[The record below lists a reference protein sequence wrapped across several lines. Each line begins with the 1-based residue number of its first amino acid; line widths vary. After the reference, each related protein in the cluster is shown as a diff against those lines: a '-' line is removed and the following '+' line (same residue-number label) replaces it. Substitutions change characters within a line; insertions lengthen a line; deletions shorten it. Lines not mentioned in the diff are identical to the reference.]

1 VDYEETLGA
10 LLGLIGRRVSVD
22 VYPSQERARPEAA
35 AGFVGEL
42 RQATDMQHPDD
53 PAAREALLLQVGE
66 GADASYMLI
75 EQEHFVT
82 GMWQPTVGGQ
92 DEPALLIDVGGVRLV
107 LDPNR

>member
-1 VDYEETLGA
+1 MDYEQTLGA

-22 VYPSQERARPEAA
+22 VHPSHERGRPGAV

-53 PAAREALLLQVGE
+53 AAAREALLLQVGE

-75 EQEHFVT
+75 EQEHFAA
-82 GMWQPTVGGQ
+82 GAWQPTPGGQ
-92 DEPALLIDVGGVRLV
+92 DEPALLIDVGGVRFV

>member
-10 LLGLIGRRVSVD
+10 LLALIGRRVSVD
-22 VYPSQERARPEAA
+22 VYPSHEGGGPGAV
-35 AGFVGEL
+35 AGFVGVL

-53 PAAREALLLQVGE
+53 AAAREALLLQVGE
-66 GADASYMLI
+66 GADASYMLL
-75 EQEHFVT
+75 EQEHFAA
-82 GMWQPTVGGQ
+82 GAWRPVGGQ

>member
-1 VDYEETLGA
+1 LDYEETLGA

-22 VYPSQERARPEAA
+22 VYPSQEPRRPGAV

-53 PAAREALLLQVGE
+53 ATAREALLLQVGE

-75 EQEHFVT
+75 EQEHFVAGT
-82 GMWQPTVGGQ
+82 WRPTVTGQ
-92 DEPALLIDVGGVRLV
+92 DEPALLIDVGGVRFV

>member
-1 VDYEETLGA
+1 MDYEETLGA

-22 VYPSQERARPEAA
+22 VYPPQERGQPGAV

-53 PAAREALLLQVGE
+53 AAAREALLLQVGE
-66 GADASYMLI
+66 GAEASYMLI
-75 EQEHFVT
+75 EQEHFVA
-82 GMWQPTVGGQ
+82 GAWRVAGQ
-92 DEPALLIDVGGVRLV
+92 EEPVLLIDLGGVRFV